1 MTKENNENNFIS
13 HLVELRKRL
22 IHSLIFLFIFS
33 TPLNVFADEAKDW
46 LKMEIDKI
54 IYAYQNND
62 LPSENRFLMIEQT
75 INNNFAGSGIAKFVA
90 GKSWNGASKDTK
102 LEYVKLFKRHLA
114 LNIASMMQGYSNQN
128 YELTNS
134 NYDEKNKVSLI
145 DMEVYTD
152 TGSIQVT
159 WRVKKSKDRY
169 FVIDLLV
176 ADISLV
182 VTKRSEF
189 NSMLKTVDYNLDQF
203 NEKLIAQNELSYS
216 KLLN

>member
-1 MTKENNENNFIS
+1 MQIIRIFI
-13 HLVELRKRL
+13 LV
-22 IHSLIFLFIFS
+22 FIFFL
-33 TPLNVFADEAKDW
+33 PFNALADEAKDW
-46 LKMEIDKI
+46 LKTEIDKI
-54 IYAYQNND
+54 IYAYQNNE
-62 LPSENRFLMIEQT
+62 LPNENRFLMIEQT

-102 LEYVKLFKRHLA
+102 LEYIKLFKRHLA

-134 NYDEKNKVSLI
+134 NYDEKNNVSMI
-145 DMEVYTD
+145 DMEVYSD

-189 NSMLKTVDYNLDQF
+189 NSMLKTVDYNLQKF
-203 NEKLIAQNELSYS
+203 NEKLITQNELSYS
-216 KLLN
+216 KIIN